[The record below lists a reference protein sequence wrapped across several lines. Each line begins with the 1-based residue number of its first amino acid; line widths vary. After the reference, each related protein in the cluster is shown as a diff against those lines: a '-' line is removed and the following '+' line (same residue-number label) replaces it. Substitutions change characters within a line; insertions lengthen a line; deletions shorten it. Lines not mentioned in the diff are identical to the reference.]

1 MAFGFSIGK
10 LGFRKIRLPKFGVR
24 SSLFS
29 AFAVIAGMAIVIF
42 AGAGLVLRHL
52 GSVMVDLSGTD
63 IPRLASSL
71 QLSAQSAA
79 LVSQGLSAG
88 LQV

>member
-24 SSLFS
+24 GSLFS
-29 AFAVIAGMAIVIF
+29 ASAVIAGMAIVIS

-52 GSVMVDLSGTD
+52 GGVMVDLSGTD

-71 QLSAQSAA
+71 ELSAQSAA